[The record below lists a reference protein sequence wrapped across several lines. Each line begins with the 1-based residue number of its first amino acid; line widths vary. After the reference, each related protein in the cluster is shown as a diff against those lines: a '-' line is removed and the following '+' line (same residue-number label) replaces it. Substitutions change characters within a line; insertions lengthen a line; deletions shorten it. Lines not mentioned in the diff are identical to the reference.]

1 MSGLASAFTTAVLAA
16 VALAVGN
23 GLARMLPGRVP
34 GRRRPP
40 IAGVGLLGAGIG
52 ARLAVELLNL
62 PGGLVV
68 LIASYGL
75 LVAACLLNLTRPGT
89 PVLLLGLVLMLAAT
103 VVNGGMPV
111 SAHAL
116 DSMGLHPS
124 ASKLPGERHVEV
136 ERDQLRVLGDVVP
149 LPLGGRPVSFGEL
162 IALVGLADV
171 AFHAVGRRSARRRPA
186 SGPAQRLDPALVL
199 EEPIEDDE
207 PSVVVLGPVA
217 SERAAKP
224 ARSTRPKSKEPAAPS
239 FWNDP
244 FAADPFSV
252 DPFLP
257 EPASA
262 DQPAVDPAR
271 VEGRTTG
278 RGRGGE
284 RAVRSPTAV
293 ADRSAVG
300 ADRSA
305 VGADR
310 SAVGADRPARAPQA
324 QTRRAEPM
332 RRADLRVPRSPR
344 ADAARA
350 EAAWAE
356 FTRAESAY
364 VDQRNQPRWG

>member
-186 SGPAQRLDPALVL
+186 SGPAQQLDPALVL

-224 ARSTRPKSKEPAAPS
+224 ARSTRPKPKEPAAPS

-262 DQPAVDPAR
+262 DQPAVDPAD

-300 ADRSA
+300 ADR
-305 VGADR
+305 
-310 SAVGADRPARAPQA
+310 PARAPQA

-332 RRADLRVPRSPR
+332 RRADMRAPRSPR